1 MQALRQ
7 DGFTPE
13 QEGVAHQ
20 LLRRDRQDSSHYK
33 AEAMSDKK
41 LTYEQYCE
49 AVRCHHIRLNTPTSS
64 ELARKWGLG
73 EQTVINAI
81 NRRIKIYEQRMQKE
95 LSNV

>member
-1 MQALRQ
+1 
-7 DGFTPE
+7 
-13 QEGVAHQ
+13 
-20 LLRRDRQDSSHYK
+20 
-33 AEAMSDKK
+33 MSDLK

-81 NRRIKIYEQRMQKE
+81 NRRIKVYEQRMQKE
-95 LSNV
+95 FSNV